1 MHVCVHVFVCAFG
14 WLCSMTCLL
23 YTIYAASS
31 LHDRMVSTT
40 PACRGTEKLQSAEQG
55 DKNPDCMLCVCVCVC
70 VCACAC
76 MRVCVRVCV
85 CVCVRVCMCVCVCV
99 SVCMRKRHVCVCVH
113 DVCIG

>member
-1 MHVCVHVFVCAFG
+1 MFND
-14 WLCSMTCLL
+14 SCLL

-55 DKNPDCMLCVCVCVC
+55 DRNPDCMLCVCVCVC
-70 VCACAC
+70 AC
-76 MRVCVRVCV
+76 VCVRVV
-85 CVCVRVCMCVCVCV
+85 CVCVRVCVNVCVRVCLCVCLYV
-99 SVCMRKRHVCVCVH
+99 SVCMRKRHVCVQ